1 MGKTDSMLIDYNL
14 TDTVITIKNSHYIP
28 SCEMEDILQQIKADN
43 TSDIFN
49 KVSIDSML
57 DEWKAH
63 NLIYELGMFL
73 DRTAHVDITI
83 NPWYIRSIYFVAA
96 KIYDLI
102 F

>member
-1 MGKTDSMLIDYNL
+1 MLN
-14 TDTVITIKNSHYIP
+14 
-28 SCEMEDILQQIKADN
+28 
-43 TSDIFN
+43 
-49 KVSIDSML
+49 
-57 DEWKAH
+57 EWKTH
-63 NLIYELGMFL
+63 NLIYELGIFL